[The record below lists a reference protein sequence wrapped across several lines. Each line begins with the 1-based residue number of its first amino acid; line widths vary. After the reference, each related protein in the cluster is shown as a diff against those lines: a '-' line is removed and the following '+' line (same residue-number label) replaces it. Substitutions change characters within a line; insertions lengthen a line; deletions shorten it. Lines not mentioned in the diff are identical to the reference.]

1 MPFIGHAPVP
11 EPFPI
16 PVTEAA
22 PNRQDVLAWLRLTLV
37 PGVSPR
43 LQQELLRAF
52 GSPQAVLA
60 APQADLASLA
70 APAAVQAL
78 ARGPSKAL
86 VERTLAWLRAHD
98 HHLLAL
104 GDPAYPQALLTIPD
118 PPTVIYA
125 RGRIELLNARA
136 LAIVGSRNASA
147 QGERDAR
154 AFAHALADAGLCIVS
169 GMALGIDAAAH
180 RGGLAGSG
188 SSIAVMG
195 TGADLAYPP
204 RNSGLAEDLAARGC
218 LVSEFALGTQPAAG
232 NFPRRNRLISGLS
245 RGVLVVEAGKPSGSL
260 VTARLALEQNRDVF
274 AIPGS
279 IHSPLSRGCND
290 LIKQGAKLVECADDI
305 LCELGLPQ
313 PSEAAQA
320 RLPDGERHPMLAAI
334 GHVPASLDQI
344 AQRTGMA
351 AARVAAQ
358 LSRLELEGRIA
369 PLPGGLFQRLTP

>member
-1 MPFIGHAPVP
+1 
-11 EPFPI
+11 
-16 PVTEAA
+16 
-22 PNRQDVLAWLRLTLV
+22 VLAWLRLTLV

-43 LQQELLRAF
+43 AQQELLAAF
-52 GSPQAVLA
+52 GAAQAVLD
-60 APQADLASLA
+60 APQAELASVA
-70 APAAVQAL
+70 APAVVQAL
-78 ARGPSKAL
+78 ARGPSRAL
-86 VERTLAWLRAHD
+86 VDRTLRWLDACD

-104 GDPAYPQALLTIPD
+104 GDPGYPQALLTIPD

-125 RGRIELLNARA
+125 KGRIELLNATC

-147 QGERDAR
+147 QGTRDAN
-154 AFAHALADAGLCIVS
+154 AFASALARAGLCIVS

-180 RGGLAGSG
+180 RGGLSGPG

-195 TGADLAYPP
+195 TGADIVYPP
-204 RNSGLAEDLAARGC
+204 GNLELAEDLGARGC
-218 LVSEFALGTQPAAG
+218 LVSEFALGTEPAAG

-279 IHSPLSRGCND
+279 IHSPLSKGCND

-305 LCELGLPQ
+305 LSELGLPLLA
-313 PSEAAQA
+313 EAH
-320 RLPDGERHPMLAAI
+320 PDTHEPEPHPMLAAL
-334 GHVPASLDQI
+334 GHAPASLDEI
-344 AQRTGMA
+344 ARRTGMA

-358 LSRLELEGRIA
+358 LSRLEIEGRIA